1 MKKFL
6 SFFKKSVV
14 ATAANIKGQKS
25 NGTKDGGTAFKYFYI
40 DHGSY
45 HDQF

>member
-1 MKKFL
+1 MKRI
-6 SFFKKSVV
+6 FKLFKMNVV

-25 NGTKDGGTAFKYFYI
+25 SGSKDGGTAFKYFFI
-40 DHGSY
+40 DKGSY